1 MYRHQLTLN
10 PVLAGVIYVE
20 VSHRNVHNMVHVNNR
35 SKPMNDLVDRA
46 RVYATEAHQRINHRR
61 KYNNEP
67 YDVHLSAVAK
77 IVASV
82 TDDGEMVAAAWL
94 HDTVED
100 TQATLEDIESEFG
113 VPVAELVEELT
124 DVSRPGDGNR
134 VQRKQIDRMH
144 LAQASKRAK
153 TVKLA
158 DLIDNCKDITR
169 HDPRFAQVFLSEM
182 NDLLDVLQGGNEQLY
197 KRAEKLHAKSAEML
211 GLTNV
216 SQLHAWSPESLSDP
230 FPGFTGPRFRR
241 MFMELF
247 TARDIAE
254 SLYSFD
260 LDSNCE
266 AVRKTLQRSQ
276 QAVASIRINGT
287 VQGYIRLVDLVDKTG
302 GECADGLRHFTTD
315 QVITGDSALSDV
327 IHVLT
332 RHDYCFISLLGEVTG
347 VICRDDINK
356 PMVRMWLFGL
366 ITIIEMR
373 VAQLIQ
379 TKYPDDTW
387 QSCLSDER
395 LEKAKRMQLERQ
407 RRNQH
412 CLLIDCLQL
421 SDKARVAIE
430 HPELLEALGF
440 DSKRNAKRVVR
451 SLESLRNNLSHAQ
464 DIVTHDWAQIA
475 RLSQRMEEYARR

>member
-1 MYRHQLTLN
+1 M
-10 PVLAGVIYVE
+10 
-20 VSHRNVHNMVHVNNR
+20 S
-35 SKPMNDLVDRA
+35 DLVDRA

-67 YDVHLSAVAK
+67 YHVHLSAVAK
-77 IVASV
+77 LVASV
-82 TDDGEMVAAAWL
+82 TDDEEMLAAAWL

-100 TQATLEDIESEFG
+100 TQATLEDVEAEFG
-113 VPVAELVEELT
+113 VQVAEIVEELT
-124 DVSRPGDGNR
+124 DVSKPGDGNR

-169 HDPRFAQVFLSEM
+169 HDPRFAQVYLAEM
-182 NDLLDVLQGGNEQLY
+182 NSLLDVLQGGNEQLY
-197 KRAEKLHAKSAEML
+197 KRAEKIHATSVEKL
-211 GLTNV
+211 GLTDV
-216 SQLHAWSPESLSDP
+216 SQIHALSPESLAEQ
-230 FPGFTGPRFRR
+230 FPGVTGPKFRR

-260 LDSNCE
+260 LDSDCDT
-266 AVRKTLQRSQ
+266 VRKVMQRKQ
-276 QAVASIRINGT
+276 QDVASIRISGT
-287 VQGYIRLVDLVDKTG
+287 VQGYVRFVDL
-302 GECADGLRHFTTD
+302 DGDDCSGSMRHFTID
-315 QVITGDSALSDV
+315 QVITGDSTLSDV
-327 IHVLT
+327 VHVLT
-332 RHDYCFISLLGEVTG
+332 RHDYCFISLLGEVVG

-366 ITIIEMR
+366 VTMIEMR
-373 VAQLIQ
+373 VAQMIQ
-379 TKYPDDTW
+379 SNFPDDSW
-387 QSCLSDER
+387 QSAVSEDR
-395 LEKAKRMQLERQ
+395 LEKAKSMQQERL

-412 CLLIDCLQL
+412 CSLIDCLQL

-430 HPELLEALGF
+430 QPQMLEAMGF
-440 DSKRNAKRVVR
+440 DSRRTAKRVIK

-464 DIVTHDWAQIA
+464 DIVMHDWAQIA
-475 RLSQRMEEYARR
+475 RLSRRIEEYSGR

>member
-1 MYRHQLTLN
+1 M
-10 PVLAGVIYVE
+10 
-20 VSHRNVHNMVHVNNR
+20 S
-35 SKPMNDLVDRA
+35 DLVDRA

-67 YDVHLSAVAK
+67 YHVHLSAVAK
-77 IVASV
+77 LVASV
-82 TDDGEMVAAAWL
+82 TDDEEMLAAAWL

-100 TQATLEDIESEFG
+100 TQATLEDVEAEFG
-113 VPVAELVEELT
+113 VQVAEIVEELT
-124 DVSRPGDGNR
+124 DVSKPGDGNR

-169 HDPRFAQVFLSEM
+169 HDPRFAQVYLAEM
-182 NDLLDVLQGGNEQLY
+182 NSLLDVLQGGNEQLY
-197 KRAEKLHAKSAEML
+197 KRAEKIHATSVEKL
-211 GLTNV
+211 GLTDV
-216 SQLHAWSPESLSDP
+216 SQIHALSPESLAEQ
-230 FPGFTGPRFRR
+230 FPGVTGPKFRR

-260 LDSNCE
+260 LDSDCDT
-266 AVRKTLQRSQ
+266 VRKVMQRKQ
-276 QAVASIRINGT
+276 QDVASIRISGT
-287 VQGYIRLVDLVDKTG
+287 VQGYVRFVDL
-302 GECADGLRHFTTD
+302 DGDDCSGSMRHFTTD
-315 QVITGDSALSDV
+315 QVITGDSTLSDV
-327 IHVLT
+327 VHVLT
-332 RHDYCFISLLGEVTG
+332 RHDYCFISLLGEVVG

-366 ITIIEMR
+366 VTMIEMR
-373 VAQLIQ
+373 VAQMIQ
-379 TKYPDDTW
+379 SNFPDDSW
-387 QSCLSDER
+387 QSAVSEDR
-395 LEKAKRMQLERQ
+395 LEKAKSMQQERL

-412 CLLIDCLQL
+412 CSLIDCLQL

-430 HPELLEALGF
+430 QPQMLEAMGF
-440 DSKRNAKRVVR
+440 DSRRTAKRVIK

-464 DIVTHDWAQIA
+464 DIVMHDWAQIA
-475 RLSQRMEEYARR
+475 RLSRRIEEYSGR

>member
-1 MYRHQLTLN
+1 M
-10 PVLAGVIYVE
+10 
-20 VSHRNVHNMVHVNNR
+20 S
-35 SKPMNDLVDRA
+35 DLVDRA

-67 YDVHLSAVAK
+67 YHVHLSAVAK
-77 IVASV
+77 LVASV
-82 TDDGEMVAAAWL
+82 TGDEEMVAAAWL

-100 TQATLEDIESEFG
+100 TQATLEDVEAEFG
-113 VPVAELVEELT
+113 VQVAEIVEELT
-124 DVSRPGDGNR
+124 DVSKPGDGNR

-169 HDPRFAQVFLSEM
+169 HDPRFAQVYLAEM
-182 NDLLDVLQGGNEQLY
+182 NSLLDVLQGGNEQLY
-197 KRAEKLHAKSAEML
+197 KRAEKIHATSVEKL
-211 GLTNV
+211 GLTDV
-216 SQLHAWSPESLSDP
+216 SQIHALSPESLAEQ
-230 FPGFTGPRFRR
+230 FPGVTGPKFRR

-260 LDSNCE
+260 LDSDC
-266 AVRKTLQRSQ
+266 ATVRKVMQRNQ
-276 QAVASIRINGT
+276 QDVASIRISGT
-287 VQGYIRLVDLVDKTG
+287 VQGYIRFVDL
-302 GECADGLRHFTTD
+302 DGDDCSGSMRHFTTD
-315 QVITGDSALSDV
+315 QVITGDSTLSDV
-327 IHVLT
+327 VHVLT
-332 RHDYCFISLLGEVTG
+332 RHDYCFISLLGEVVG

-366 ITIIEMR
+366 VTMIEMR
-373 VAQLIQ
+373 VAQMIQ
-379 TKYPDDTW
+379 SNFPDDSW
-387 QSCLSDER
+387 QSAVSEDR
-395 LEKAKRMQLERQ
+395 LEKAKSMQQERL

-412 CLLIDCLQL
+412 CSLIDCLQL

-430 HPELLEALGF
+430 QPQMLEAMGF
-440 DSKRNAKRVVR
+440 DSRRTAKRVIK

-464 DIVTHDWAQIA
+464 DIVMHDWAQIA
-475 RLSQRMEEYARR
+475 RLSRRIEEYSGR

>member
-1 MYRHQLTLN
+1 MRLEDL
-10 PVLAGVIYVE
+10 VCVE
-20 VSHRNVHNMVHVNNR
+20 VGLLNVHNMLHAPNR
-35 SKPMNDLVDRA
+35 SEPMSELVDRA

-67 YDVHLSAVAK
+67 YHVHLSAVAK
-77 IVASV
+77 LVAGV
-82 TDDGEMVAAAWL
+82 TEDEQMIAAAWL

-100 TQATLEDIESEFG
+100 TQATLGDIEAAFG

-124 DVSRPGDGNR
+124 DVSKPGDGNR
-134 VQRKQIDRMH
+134 IQRKQIDRRH
-144 LAQASKRAK
+144 LAQASRRAK

-169 HDPRFAQVFLSEM
+169 HDPRFAQVYLSEM
-182 NDLLDVLQGGNEQLY
+182 NELLDVLQGGDEKLY
-197 KRAEKLHAKSAEML
+197 RRAEKIHAKSVEKL
-211 GLTNV
+211 GLTDV
-216 SQLHAWSPESLSDP
+216 SQIHAWSPESLAEQ
-230 FPGFTGPRFRR
+230 FPGVTGPKFRR

-260 LDSNCE
+260 LDSDCDT
-266 AVRKTLQRSQ
+266 VSKVMQRHQ
-276 QAVASIRINGT
+276 QDVASIRINGT
-287 VQGYIRLVDLVDKTG
+287 VQGYVRFIDLGKG
-302 GECADGLRHFTTD
+302 ACANGLRHFTID
-315 QVITGDSALSDV
+315 QVITGDATLSDV

-332 RHDYCFISLLGEVTG
+332 RHDYCFISLLGEVVG

-366 ITIIEMR
+366 ITMIEMR
-373 VAQLIQ
+373 VVQLIQ
-379 TKYPDDTW
+379 TKYPESSW
-387 QSCLSDER
+387 QSTLSEER
-395 LEKAKRMQLERQ
+395 LAKARSMQQERQ

-412 CLLIDCLQL
+412 CMLIDCLQL

-440 DSKRNAKRVVR
+440 DSKRTAKRVIK

-464 DIVTHDWAQIA
+464 DIVMHDWAQIA
-475 RLSQRMEEYARR
+475 RLSQRMEEFARR

>member
-1 MYRHQLTLN
+1 MSD
-10 PVLAGVIYVE
+10 LA
-20 VSHRNVHNMVHVNNR
+20 
-35 SKPMNDLVDRA
+35 DRA

-67 YDVHLSAVAK
+67 YHVHLSAVAK
-77 IVASV
+77 LVASA
-82 TDDGEMVAAAWL
+82 TDDEEMIAAAWL

-100 TQATLEDIESEFG
+100 TQATLEDIEAEFG
-113 VPVAELVEELT
+113 MPVAELVEELT

-134 VQRKQIDRMH
+134 VQRKQIDRIH
-144 LAQASKRAK
+144 LAQASMRAK

-169 HDPRFAQVFLSEM
+169 HDPRFAQVYLSEM
-182 NDLLDVLQGGNEQLY
+182 NDLLDILQGGDGQLY
-197 KRAEKLHAKSAEML
+197 KRAEKIHAKSVEKL
-211 GLTNV
+211 GLTDV
-216 SQLHAWSPESLSDP
+216 SQIHAWSPESLTETL
-230 FPGFTGPRFRR
+230 PGITGPKFGR

-260 LDSNCE
+260 LDSDCKS
-266 AVRKTLQRSQ
+266 VSKIMQRSQ
-276 QAVASIRINGT
+276 QDVASIRINGT
-287 VQGYIRLVDLVDKTG
+287 VQGYVRLVDLAED
-302 GECADGLRHFTTD
+302 ECASSLRHFTTD

-332 RHDYCFISLLGEVTG
+332 RHDYCFISLLGEVVG

-366 ITIIEMR
+366 ITMIEMR

-379 TKYPDDTW
+379 AKYPDTSW
-387 QSCLSDER
+387 QSVLSEDR
-395 LEKAKRMQLERQ
+395 LAKAVSMQGERQ

-421 SDKARVAIE
+421 SDKARIAIE

-440 DSKRNAKRVVR
+440 DSKRTAKRVVK

-464 DIVTHDWAQIA
+464 DIVQHDWAQIA
-475 RLSQRMEEYARR
+475 RLSRRMEEYARQ